1 MYIILHSE
9 HRIAIDKLRQ
19 RELKW
24 LEMFDDWEKWMSK
37 RFKKVKIIHVQ
48 FFMTVPLFKIII
60 VCTY

>member
-1 MYIILHSE
+1 MYIIFYSE

-37 RFKKVKIIHVQ
+37 RFKKVKLIHVQ
-48 FFMTVPLFKIII
+48 FVYDCITI
-60 VCTY
+60 